1 MQQGLTPPEGFT
13 VRAPTADD
21 AAAIAELTN
30 EVTRAEAGFPW
41 TTTEEMRDELTM
53 PRDEAT
59 PPDVILI
66 DGAGS
71 FAGYL
76 QITKWDTSEFQL
88 IAFVPPRFWGE
99 GMSAWLIRQG
109 EMDVVAQAGGP
120 GSGVVTRVARFA
132 GNEPAARLFRALG
145 YTYERTFWMMRV
157 ELATA
162 FASSTTPDGIQIRT
176 FERAADERRVYDA
189 ITEAFADHWGSWSET
204 FDHFRRARID
214 GEGARFDPTLWFVA
228 SDGDEIV
235 GAACC
240 AASTPRAQDTGEVN
254 LLGVRRPWRRK
265 GVGLALLRT
274 AFAEMRRRGIPRC
287 ELGVDAENP
296 TGATR
301 LYERAGMH
309 LAYSWELWRKGL
321 VTASKSFG
329 D

>member
-1 MQQGLTPPEGFT
+1 MQQGLTPTEGFT
-13 VRAPTADD
+13 VRAPTPDD
-21 AAAIAELTN
+21 AAAIAELIN
-30 EVTRAEAGFPW
+30 EVSTAEAGFPW
-41 TTTEEMRDELTM
+41 TTTEETRDELTL
-53 PRDEAT
+53 PRDDVT

-76 QITKWDTSEFQL
+76 QVTKWDTSEFQL
-88 IAFVPPRFWGE
+88 IAFVLPRFWGQ
-99 GMSAWLIRQG
+99 GMSAWLIQRG
-109 EMDVVAQAGGP
+109 EMDLVGRAGGP

-162 FASSTTPDGIQIRT
+162 FASSTTLDGIQIRT

-189 ITEAFADHWGSWSET
+189 IAEAFADHWGSWSET

-228 SDGDEIV
+228 IDGDEIV

-240 AASTPRAQDTGEVN
+240 SASTPRAEDTGEVN
-254 LLGVRRPWRRK
+254 LLGVRRPWRRR
-265 GVGLALLRT
+265 GLGLALLRS
-274 AFAEMRRRGIPRC
+274 AFGEMRRRGIGRC

-309 LAYSWELWRKGL
+309 VAYSWDIWKKTLDPSEVG
-321 VTASKSFG
+321 
-329 D
+329 

>member
-13 VRAPTADD
+13 VRTPTADD

-41 TTTEEMRDELTM
+41 TTTEETRDELTM

-59 PPDVILI
+59 PPDVILV
-66 DGAGS
+66 DGTGS
-71 FAGYL
+71 FVGYL
-76 QITKWDTSEFQL
+76 QVTKWDTSEFQL

-99 GMSAWLIRQG
+99 GMSAWLIRRG

-145 YTYERTFWMMRV
+145 YTYERTFWMMRI
-157 ELATA
+157 ELETA
-162 FASSTTPDGIQIRT
+162 KEPVDWVPEAIRIRT
-176 FERAADERRVYDA
+176 FERETDERAVYDA
-189 ITEAFADHWGSWSET
+189 ISEAFMDHWGSWTET
-204 FDHFRRARID
+204 FERFRHNRID
-214 GEGARFDPTLWFVA
+214 GEGARFDPTLWFIA
-228 SDGDEIV
+228 FEGDEVV

-240 AASTPRAQDTGEVN
+240 SAITPRADDTAEVN
-254 LLGVRRPWRRK
+254 LLGVRRPWRRR
-265 GVGLALLRT
+265 GIGLALLRT
-274 AFAEMRRRGIPRC
+274 AFGELRGRGIARC

-301 LYERAGMH
+301 LYERAGMR
-309 LAYSWELWRKGL
+309 LVYSWEIWKKTLAHDRDR
-321 VTASKSFG
+321 T
-329 D
+329 